1 MLTRRWTAICSL
13 LLLAARPVPVCA
25 AVTED
30 MFQVRDTSDLVGLC
44 SAGQADPLYVA
55 AIHFCQGFGSG
66 AYGVASEYEAARS
79 RARMFCPPGADRRP
93 LPVRPVPMP
102 RRRSR
107 EGEPP
112 MKRLGMALVAA
123 GGLALSG
130 CADLTNTQQ
139 RAVTGTGIGAAG
151 GAVLGAIGGNA
162 GLGAL
167 AGAGAGLAG
176 GLIFDNVKKSEA
188 QSYRSGYAAGYRAPR

>member
-13 LLLAARPVPVCA
+13 LLLAAQTGTGRA

-79 RARMFCPPGADRRP
+79 RARMFCPPSADRRP
-93 LPVRPVPMP
+93 SRNTAIAEFVQWAGARPEVMRLPVTDGLLRFLSDRFPCPDAAAAKGS
-102 RRRSR
+102 RR
-107 EGEPP
+107 
-112 MKRLGMALVAA
+112 
-123 GGLALSG
+123 
-130 CADLTNTQQ
+130 
-139 RAVTGTGIGAAG
+139 
-151 GAVLGAIGGNA
+151 
-162 GLGAL
+162 
-167 AGAGAGLAG
+167 
-176 GLIFDNVKKSEA
+176 
-188 QSYRSGYAAGYRAPR
+188 